1 MLIFSKKYKFKK
13 LFFAVVSLLLITTA
27 TFAVIKNVQNQVDAA
42 TATVGVERPP
52 EGGRI
57 EYGKY
62 VDGERGVANRIV
74 IKADNFYGEQIA
86 TAQCINPSKNFP
98 YGTWQ
103 AQEVTSTSRMW
114 QKLKLILYLSIV
126 NNAATNEFVNNMF
139 SITNLPKPI
148 SSHDNERFAYLHATL
163 GYIYAGDVKYLDED
177 WQRWVRAFEDDVN
190 RAIENNDDVWTL
202 ASRYKLYMVSPGG
215 NMQDAIWIE
224 NKNETGSI
232 TVIKKASDVTG
243 CVSSFDTDVKF
254 SLINKTGVTIDYNG
268 SSYLNNATIISNASP
283 NNCTLTWSGLPYGN
297 YEVQESVVEGSTTD
311 TNYDTDSPKPI
322 SLTTST
328 ASTTFTNT
336 RAQNSSVIVKK
347 ENADTGEC
355 MASFIRAQD
364 LKFSLINSSGVT
376 VKPKTS
382 LGDDCTLKWE
392 NLPYDTYTVK
402 EHYSGN
408 EYRVLTET
416 QTATTDGNHLEV
428 TVTFRN
434 EPDKIPLTIHKID
447 SETGTCTP
455 VGNLSIVGTTFD
467 LYNNSGYA
475 IKYNNRTYQNGTK
488 VASKTIASGACSVTF
503 ENLPIG
509 KYIVK
514 EVHADEGYTI
524 DDEEKPITLT
534 NSTKELT
541 FSNTPKKGK
550 ITVNK
555 VDAETNSC
563 STRTEKLSFSGTTF
577 EVINKSTNPIKYNNA
592 MVAKDA
598 VILTKVFTATDCN
611 FTINDLPYGTYQ
623 IKETVAPTGYSL
635 ADPITVTIPT
645 DGNINLTRT
654 VKNQPIRGDL
664 TFVKKD
670 SNNNTTMPNVLF
682 SITALESTGADM
694 ERHYVVTDENGVV
707 NTAANRHSNHTN
719 GYDEIHVGTREV
731 VYAGYGTWFGRNKEG
746 EDLPVNDA
754 LGALPY
760 GSYMIEELS
769 CDANKFCYN
778 KLKDQRKTFTVNE
791 QNQVV
796 DLGDWDNTCAE
807 FSLGTEA
814 SDAKDHDKYVEALE
828 DAIITDHV
836 SYCAKTGSKF
846 TIKGILMDKTTN
858 EPLLVEGQA
867 IEQSIEITPEQECG
881 TVDMTFEF
889 DATGLGGHELVVFE
903 TMYYENEEVA
913 SHEDIDDEGQTIE
926 MVYVHTYATEHE
938 TGEKVL
944 PLNQDVKIKD
954 TVKYCLIPGLEY
966 TIKGILM
973 DKETGNPLLINDKTV
988 EDEITFTPEE
998 RCGELEMSYRI
1009 NTAGLGGK
1017 KLVIFESLYRDE
1029 ELLLEHKNI
1038 NDVDESIE
1046 VELPAP
1052 DTGASTKNHDGGIA
1066 GGTPVFIGAAV
1077 VLCLGG
1083 YVISRLSARKR
1094 FYK

>member
-13 LFFAVVSLLLITTA
+13 LFFAVVGLLLISTA
-27 TFAVIKNVQNQVDAA
+27 TFATIKNVQNQAEALTPSGTEVFTDISREINYGVNEGRANVFSMM
-42 TATVGVERPP
+42 TRDGTVVGT
-52 EGGRI
+52 G
-57 EYGKY
+57 
-62 VDGERGVANRIV
+62 
-74 IKADNFYGEQIA
+74 
-86 TAQCINPSKNFP
+86 QCVNPSKYRP
-98 YGTWQ
+98 YDWYS
-103 AQEVTSTSRMW
+103 AQRITSSSLLYN
-114 QKLKLILYLSIV
+114 KLKLAIYLSTV
-126 NNAATNEFVNNMF
+126 QNAVTNSFVNDMF
-139 SITNLPKPI
+139 SITNIPNP
-148 SSHDNERFAYLHATL
+148 SSDQRFAYLHATL
-163 GYIYAGDVKYLDED
+163 GWMYEGEAGTLHLDSN
-177 WQRWVRAFEDDVN
+177 WKGYVRRFEQEIEQ
-190 RAIENNDDVWTL
+190 AITTNAQVWTL
-202 ASRYKLYMVSPGG
+202 ASRYQLYMVSPGG
-215 NMQDAIWIE
+215 GYQDIMWIE

-254 SLINKTGVTIDYNG
+254 SLINKTGISIDYNG
-268 SSYLNNATIISNASP
+268 RSYANNATIISNASP

-311 TNYDTDSPKPI
+311 TNYDTDSPKTI

-328 ASTTFTNT
+328 VSTTFTNT
-336 RAQNSSVIVKK
+336 RVQNSSVIVKK

-355 MASFIRAQD
+355 MTSFIRAQD

-376 VKPKTS
+376 VKPETS

-434 EPDKIPLTIHKID
+434 EPDKIPLTIRKID

-475 IKYNNRTYQNGTK
+475 IKYNNRTYQNGAK

-509 KYIVK
+509 SKYIVK

-524 DDEEKPITLT
+524 DDDEKQITLT

-694 ERHYVVTDENGVV
+694 ETHYVVTDENGVV

-719 GYDEIHVGTREV
+719 GYDEIYDGTREV

-769 CDANKFCYN
+769 CDANRFCY

-791 QNQVV
+791 QNPVV

-926 MVYVHTYATEHE
+926 MVYVHTYAMEHE

-944 PLNQDVKIKD
+944 PLNQDVEIKD

-973 DKETGNPLLINDKTV
+973 DKETGNALLIDDKTV
-988 EDEITFTPEE
+988 EDEVTFTPEE
-998 RCGELEMSYRI
+998 RCGELEMSYRV
-1009 NTAGLGGK
+1009 NTTRLGGK
-1017 KLVIFESLYRDE
+1017 KLVIFESLYRDD

-1052 DTGASTKNHDGGIA
+1052 DTGTSTKNHDSGIA
-1066 GGTPVFIGAAV
+1066 GGTPIFMGATII
-1077 VLCLGG
+1077 LCLGG
-1083 YVISRLSARKR
+1083 YAASRLSARKR